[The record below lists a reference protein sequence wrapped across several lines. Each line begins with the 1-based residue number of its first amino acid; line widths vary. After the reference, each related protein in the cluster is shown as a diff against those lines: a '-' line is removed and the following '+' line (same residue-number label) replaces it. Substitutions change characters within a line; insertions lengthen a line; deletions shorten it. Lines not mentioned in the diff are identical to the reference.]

1 MHDIKRV
8 ASWKRVAIKDRTK
21 NIQGVPT
28 FLAMERLL
36 SKMMR

>member
-1 MHDIKRV
+1 MHDIQKV
-8 ASWKRVAIKDRTK
+8 VSWSKIKIKDRTK

-28 FLAMERLL
+28 FLAMERQL